1 MYIFVKTWSTRR
13 GSVGDVSAAAPDS
26 LAAKYN
32 ATTTTDGD
40 RREGVSSLQRQSSSQ
55 DRTRERNPLRG
66 SPHRGVLGVGV
77 KGAGGPLR
85 TSVYNIACF
94 RVSLCAHCNA
104 HNVIKYNAHA
114 ECTLSNARVHFRYFW
129 SLPPLCF
136 FFFFSYIL
144 RSFRYIRLVRLCT
157 PPRRYSFCLSKIGR
171 ARLPFLLSRPRRV
184 FWRQQSA
191 AVIMQHVRGKYSRR
205 SLPIRAHP
213 GTWFYSRILFTRTP
227 CVTKTRKPHVDIA
240 FTTSNPHDTRLAVH
254 TLHTCQNRLAKT
266 VIIVIKTHY
275 SGLRGLRENDF
286 RILSIAVFLVF

>member
-1 MYIFVKTWSTRR
+1 MPTRVREKYVLDFSRVLLTRRNITPRKKRQQARKLYKRLDSAGRPRIIERFCYIIYLFFFYIFVKTWSTRR

-77 KGAGGPLR
+77 RGAGGPLR

-104 HNVIKYNAHA
+104 HNVIKYNTHA

-184 FWRQQSA
+184 F
-191 AVIMQHVRGKYSRR
+191 
-205 SLPIRAHP
+205 
-213 GTWFYSRILFTRTP
+213 
-227 CVTKTRKPHVDIA
+227 
-240 FTTSNPHDTRLAVH
+240 
-254 TLHTCQNRLAKT
+254 
-266 VIIVIKTHY
+266 
-275 SGLRGLRENDF
+275 
-286 RILSIAVFLVF
+286 